1 MNTDVRVVFV
11 SIPRE
16 EAKPFAKQLVEARLA
31 ACVNIVPKMESYYW
45 WDGKVLTD
53 AEALLIIKTT
63 ASRFGELQQFIT
75 DNHPYDLPEILG
87 LPVVQGFEDYVK
99 WVVEETG

>member
-1 MNTDVRVVFV
+1 MSTEIRVVFV

-45 WDGKVLTD
+45 WDNKVLED
-53 AEALLIIKTT
+53 SEALLIIKTT
-63 ASRFGELQQFIT
+63 ASRFPDLQQYIT
-75 DNHPYDLPEILG
+75 DHHPYDLPEILG
-87 LPVVQGFEDYVK
+87 LPVAQGFEDYVK